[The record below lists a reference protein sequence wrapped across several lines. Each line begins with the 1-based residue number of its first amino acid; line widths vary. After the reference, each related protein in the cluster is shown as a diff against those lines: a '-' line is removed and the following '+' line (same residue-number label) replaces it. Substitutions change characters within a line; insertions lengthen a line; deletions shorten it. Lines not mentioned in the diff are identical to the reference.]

1 MPKRSLEQRVGSVLL
16 YFCIAVTAAISLY
29 VTFIVV

>member
-1 MPKRSLEQRVGSVLL
+1 MPKRSLEQQVGSVLI
-16 YFCIAVTAAISLY
+16 YFCIAATAAISLY